1 MGPLRGDG
9 KNTTPHGATFFD
21 FVEKMGPLRGDGKF
35 EICVKYRAVCVEKMG
50 PLRGDGNSIP
60 IFIVVAIGL
69 NSREDGAPSWG
80 RNPPQVL
87 HAEIFISR
95 EDGSPLW
102 GRKL

>member
-1 MGPLRGDG
+1 
-9 KNTTPHGATFFD
+9 
-21 FVEKMGPLRGDGKF
+21 
-35 EICVKYRAVCVEKMG
+35 MG

>member
-1 MGPLRGDG
+1 
-9 KNTTPHGATFFD
+9 
-21 FVEKMGPLRGDGKF
+21 
-35 EICVKYRAVCVEKMG
+35 MG

-95 EDGSPLW
+95 EDGVPLVGTETLSTPILQDSFQDCREDGSPSRGTETINCIVYNVLI
-102 GRKL
+102 K